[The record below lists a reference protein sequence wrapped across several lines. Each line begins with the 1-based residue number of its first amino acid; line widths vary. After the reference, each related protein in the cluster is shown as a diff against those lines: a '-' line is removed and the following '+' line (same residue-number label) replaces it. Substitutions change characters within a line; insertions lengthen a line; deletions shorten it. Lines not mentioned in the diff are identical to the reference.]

1 VRFCICWSV
10 MPFILFSI
18 SSCKVGTYIL
28 PCFPPLAILTAW
40 AFIRALKKNQDKVQK
55 FLRIIDLSLGWIL
68 MAGGILC
75 GAFLIVWRLKLAA
88 KWPLFDPES
97 MLPLT
102 AALLLSVFGAVC
114 YWCQKLE
121 IKLQLCILL
130 GGFITVCGWGAPVI
144 LSNATNP
151 QKMPEK
157 TLRRF
162 YQEWEITDNDVVAVD
177 RGAATATAWILKRD
191 DLPVVG
197 RYGEFQYGFT
207 KFPEE
212 YSLRYYEID
221 DIERLLKDSGDKRV
235 FFVNIRSIKK
245 NAFPKDWKVKRTKSE
260 QGITIVELDK

>member
-1 VRFCICWSV
+1 
-10 MPFILFSI
+10 M
-18 SSCKVGTYIL
+18 
-28 PCFPPLAILTAW
+28 
-40 AFIRALKKNQDKVQK
+40 
-55 FLRIIDLSLGWIL
+55 
-68 MAGGILC
+68 
-75 GAFLIVWRLKLAA
+75 
-88 KWPLFDPES
+88 
-97 MLPLT
+97 
-102 AALLLSVFGAVC
+102 
-114 YWCQKLE
+114 
-121 IKLQLCILL
+121 
-130 GGFITVCGWGAPVI
+130 
-144 LSNATNP
+144 
-151 QKMPEK
+151 
-157 TLRRF
+157 
-162 YQEWEITDNDVVAVD
+162 VAVD